1 MTSTLTPSSG
11 VLRQEQPWFR
21 YAIALVAIGVGVALA
36 TNPGGKIIAIGLVLA
51 AATLWSLR
59 SVILGWLVIVT
70 FFDDPGQR
78 PYFDLWESPIQ
89 HVANFWHDTLGTSIP
104 GLNIPT
110 SPMLLVGFISVAR
123 AATNRTGAG
132 LRRETPQVTLPR
144 WFGTS
149 VLLAFGAIFF
159 FAFYGAITGGDVQQ
173 TYHQI
178 KGMMIGLTLVAST
191 PVVATPAFVDLFWR
205 VMFAIAIY
213 RAFLAIYVFMSIG
226 RFLPEAPVYVTSHY
240 DTVIWILALIW
251 VISRFVEDPSSRAR
265 QALLL
270 TLPIILAALQFN
282 NRRTAWVI
290 LGGGVLYLIISATP
304 AVKARL
310 RPVMAV
316 GTPFMF
322 LYLAAGLVGP
332 RHPVLAPAQSVT
344 SVIVQDDASSV
355 TRIIEDFNL
364 FFTMRQTFPL
374 PAGFGKPYTEFIVAD
389 DISEFFAQYRFLP
402 HNSLLGLLMMAG
414 PIGVA
419 LILAPYVGAL
429 FVTHHMRKAST
440 DPVLRTW
447 MAMVVVNWFAFLA
460 LLWGDLGL
468 NATLVQ
474 SMLGMASGLG
484 IGLWGY
490 YEKQRADAD
499 LAPADV
505 AGGV

>member
-1 MTSTLTPSSG
+1 MTSTITPPKG
-11 VLRQEQPWFR
+11 ALREEQPWFR
-21 YAIALVAIGVGVALA
+21 FVVGAVVIALGVGLA
-36 TNPGGKIIAIGLVLA
+36 TNPGGKVIAIGLVLA

-59 SVILGWLVIVT
+59 SVVLGFLVIVT

-89 HVANFWHDTLGTSIP
+89 HVANFWHDTLGSSVP

-110 SPMLLVGFISVAR
+110 SPMMLVGFVMVAR
-123 AATNRTGAG
+123 AATQRTGAG
-132 LRRETPQVTLPR
+132 LRREEPQVALPR
-144 WFGTS
+144 WFGHSIIYAMAT
-149 VLLAFGAIFF
+149 VMFF
-159 FAFYGAITGGDVQQ
+159 VVYGVATGGDVQQ
-173 TYHQI
+173 MYYQI
-178 KGMMIGLTLVAST
+178 KGIVIALSLLAAT
-191 PVVATPAFVDLFWR
+191 PVVATPSFVDLFWR

-213 RAFLAIYVFMSIG
+213 RAFVAIYIFMAIG
-226 RFLPEAPVYVTSHY
+226 RHFPEPPVYVTSHY
-240 DTVIWILALIW
+240 DTVIWVLALIW
-251 VISRFVEDPSSRAR
+251 VMSRFVEDPSSRAR

-270 TLPIILAALQFN
+270 TLPIIMAALQFN

-304 AVKARL
+304 AIKARL

-316 GTPFMF
+316 GTPLTF
-322 LYLAAGLVGP
+322 LYLAAGLAGP
-332 RHPVLAPAQSVT
+332 KNPVLAPAQSVT

-355 TRIIEDFNL
+355 TRVIEDFNL
-364 FFTMRQTFPL
+364 FFTMRETFPL

-389 DISEFFAQYRFLP
+389 DISEFFEQYRYLP
-402 HNSLLGLLMMAG
+402 HNSLLGLMTMVG

-419 LILAPYVGAL
+419 LIMAPFVGAI

-447 MAMVVVNWFAFLA
+447 GAMTIVNWFAFLA

-468 NATLVQ
+468 NATLTQ
-474 SMLGMASGLG
+474 AMLGMGCGLG

-490 YEKQRADAD
+490 HEKQRSLAD
-499 LAPADV
+499 LSAVELEDST
-505 AGGV
+505 